1 MQTAFKS
8 SGVLLAGRS
17 VAGRCAVA
25 AEADGAATSTVVPR
39 LGAIE
44 VQGSA
49 ADTVPE
55 GTARWSRT
63 QMDDRSIDSWEDL
76 SRRGNAGVNF
86 SRGND
91 NINVRGM
98 DRDRVVTRVD
108 GIRIPWLTDGS
119 RGEEGGLSAIDFHK
133 IGRATS
139 ELQSRE
145 NLVCRLLLE

>member
-1 MQTAFKS
+1 MQTSFKI
-8 SGVLLAGRS
+8 SGVLLVVFS

-25 AEADGAATSTVVPR
+25 AEADGAATATVVPR

-76 SRRGNAGVNF
+76 SRRG
-86 SRGND
+86 
-91 NINVRGM
+91 
-98 DRDRVVTRVD
+98 
-108 GIRIPWLTDGS
+108 
-119 RGEEGGLSAIDFHK
+119 
-133 IGRATS
+133 
-139 ELQSRE
+139 
-145 NLVCRLLLE
+145 